1 MTVLGSKL
9 INSVELSFIGKMAEA
24 KANLSVYLDH
34 PVGVGEHSSIVEE
47 VINAVDDYQKALNG
61 MGVISRIK
69 SSMDP
74 EGLTNEPEAQGED

>member
-34 PVGVGEHSSIVEE
+34 PVGVGEHSSITDE
-47 VINAVDDYQKALNG
+47 
-61 MGVISRIK
+61 IK
-69 SSMDP
+69 SLLL
-74 EGLTNEPEAQGED
+74 EIAEAKDVIQTIGEIKANGKIDKVFRDNLKNK